1 MDDPAYGVSVADLSQ
16 GAACRCDWTHDCRPT
31 DFSARSTQPSFPAE
45 RSDGVNEDGS
55 RPVSLTFQRGRM
67 PPAFNKEKLMPL
79 VRIDLSSTASPK
91 LRQTVS
97 DVVYDTM
104 ITVAKVPADDK
115 FQIVTGHA
123 ADELVFPKEGY
134 LGIDY
139 TDGII
144 FIQVTW
150 NAGRSTE
157 VKKAFYRKI
166 ADDLHSKAGVRK
178 QDVFINLVDVL
189 PENWSFGNGEMQ
201 YAPKQ

>member
-1 MDDPAYGVSVADLSQ
+1 
-16 GAACRCDWTHDCRPT
+16 
-31 DFSARSTQPSFPAE
+31 
-45 RSDGVNEDGS
+45 
-55 RPVSLTFQRGRM
+55 
-67 PPAFNKEKLMPL
+67 MPL
-79 VRIDLSSTASPK
+79 VRIDIGNTATPELAQVISE
-91 LRQTVS
+91 
-97 DVVYDTM
+97 VVYAAM
-104 ITVAKVPADDK
+104 IEIARVPQHDK
-115 FQIVTGHA
+115 FQIITRHA
-123 ADELVFPKEGY
+123 AEQLIYPSEGY

>member
-1 MDDPAYGVSVADLSQ
+1 MTFPSRTTAHTPADTSFDARFVSARHDQ
-16 GAACRCDWTHDCRPT
+16 GASSLR
-31 DFSARSTQPSFPAE
+31 AR
-45 RSDGVNEDGS
+45 G
-55 RPVSLTFQRGRM
+55 
-67 PPAFNKEKLMPL
+67 
-79 VRIDLSSTASPK
+79 
-91 LRQTVS
+91 QTVS
-97 DVVYDTM
+97 DVVYDAM

-123 ADELVFPKEGY
+123 ADELVFPTEGY

-150 NAGRSTE
+150 NAGRCTE

-166 ADDLHSKAGVRK
+166 ADDLHSKASVRK

-189 PENWSFGNGEMQ
+189 PENWSFGNGLDLLVDKDEIERRKSSTGRTSPPVPARGYGKL
-201 YAPKQ
+201 YAEQILGAEEGCDFRFLKPTA

>member
-1 MDDPAYGVSVADLSQ
+1 
-16 GAACRCDWTHDCRPT
+16 
-31 DFSARSTQPSFPAE
+31 
-45 RSDGVNEDGS
+45 
-55 RPVSLTFQRGRM
+55 
-67 PPAFNKEKLMPL
+67 MPL
-79 VRIDLSSTASPK
+79 VRVDLSSNALPK

-97 DVVYDTM
+97 DVVYDAM

-189 PENWSFGNGEMQ
+189 PENWSFGNGKRRLPPKRLRKPWCKGALNP
-201 YAPKQ
+201 YASRSRSKKPCSRARLRTRPGGRSRASMPFRRKIGRSIRTSNTSWPGAWAPRPSR